1 MASTITVPQFA
12 ELRTRPARVQLIDV
26 RSPSE
31 YATGHI
37 PGAVNMPMDQVQ
49 SRLPDLQ
56 GEDSIVL
63 VCQSGRRARMVAGLL
78 EPCGKEL
85 RILEGGTSAWVKAG
99 LPVVAT
105 SVTRWS
111 LERQVRFAAGLL
123 VLTGV
128 ILALTTNL
136 YGIYLAGFIG
146 LGLTF
151 SGVSGLCP
159 MGNLLGLMPWNR
171 GASCS
176 FEAPKAGNSQCA

>member
-1 MASTITVPQFA
+1 MASTISVPGFA
-12 ELRTRPARVQLIDV
+12 ELKTGLERFSLIDV

-37 PGAVNMPMDQVQ
+37 PGAVNMPMEQVQ
-49 SRLPDLQ
+49 SRLPDLE
-56 GEDSIVL
+56 GEDAIVL
-63 VCQSGRRARMVAGLL
+63 VCQSGQRARMVAGLL
-78 EPCGKEL
+78 EPCGKRL

-123 VLTGV
+123 VLTGIV
-128 ILALTTNL
+128 LALTVSF
-136 YGIYLAGFIG
+136 YWIYLAGFVG
-146 LGLTF
+146 LGLIF

-159 MGNLLGLMPWNR
+159 MGSLLGLMPWNR

-176 FEAPKAGNSQCA
+176 FGAPKAGSGQCA

>member
-1 MASTITVPQFA
+1 MASVISVPQFSD
-12 ELRTRPARVQLIDV
+12 LKSRPKKFQLIDV

-37 PGAVNMPMDQVQ
+37 PGAVNMPMEQVQ
-49 SRLPDLQ
+49 SRLPDLEN
-56 GEDSIVL
+56 EDAIVL
-63 VCQSGRRARMVAGLL
+63 VCQSGQRARMVAGLL

-85 RILEGGTSAWVKAG
+85 SILEGGTSAWVKAG
-99 LPVVAT
+99 LPIVST

-111 LERQVRFAAGLL
+111 LERQVRFAAGLH

-128 ILALTTNL
+128 VLALTISIHW
-136 YGIYLAGFIG
+136 IYLSGFVG

-151 SGVSGLCP
+151 SGISGLCP
-159 MGNLLGLMPWNR
+159 MGSLLGLMPWNR

-176 FEAPKAGNSQCA
+176 FEAPKAGRGECA

>member
-1 MASTITVPQFA
+1 MAATISVPQFA
-12 ELRTRPARVQLIDV
+12 ELRSLPARVQLIDV

-49 SRLPDLQ
+49 SRLPDLE

-63 VCQSGRRARMVAGLL
+63 VCQSGQRARMVAGLL

-85 RILEGGTSAWVKAG
+85 KILEGGTSAWIKAG

-128 ILALTTNL
+128 ILALTTSF
-136 YGIYLAGFIG
+136 YWIYLAGFIG

-159 MGNLLGLMPWNR
+159 MGSLLGLMPWNH

-176 FEAPKAGNSQCA
+176 FEAPKAGSGQCA

>member
-1 MASTITVPQFA
+1 MASIISVPQFA
-12 ELRTRPARVQLIDV
+12 QLQSGPERVQLIDV

-37 PGAVNMPMDQVQ
+37 PGAINMPMDQVQ
-49 SRLPDLQ
+49 SRLPDL
-56 GEDSIVL
+56 ERESAIVL
-63 VCQSGRRARMVAGLL
+63 VCQSGQRARMVAGLL

-85 RILEGGTSAWVKAG
+85 RILEGGTSAWIKAG

-128 ILALTTNL
+128 LLALTTNL
-136 YGIYLAGFIG
+136 YWIYLAGFIG

-159 MGNLLGLMPWNR
+159 MGSLLGLMPWNR
-171 GASCS
+171 GAPCS
-176 FEAPKAGNSQCA
+176 FEAPNAGSGQCA

>member
-1 MASTITVPQFA
+1 MASIISVPQFA
-12 ELRTRPARVQLIDV
+12 ELKTGLERFSLIDV

-37 PGAVNMPMDQVQ
+37 PGAINMPMEQVQ
-49 SRLPDLQ
+49 SRIPDL
-56 GEDSIVL
+56 ERENAIVL
-63 VCQSGRRARMVAGLL
+63 VCQSGQRARMVAGLL

-85 RILEGGTSAWVKAG
+85 RILEGGTSAWIKAG

-105 SVTRWS
+105 SVARWS

-128 ILALTTNL
+128 ILALTTSL
-136 YGIYLAGFIG
+136 YWIYLAGFIG

-159 MGNLLGLMPWNR
+159 MGSLLGLMPWNR

-176 FEAPKAGNSQCA
+176 FEAPKPGSSQCA